1 MPDEQEPKEKKI
13 IIDED
18 WKSQI
23 EAEREAVRKEEEAKK
38 SAAPEPSPEAD
49 RPLPPPNLTYLASSL
64 YLQGMIALGLL
75 PNPVSD
81 NPEVQINL
89 AKHSIDMLQVLY
101 EKTEGNRSAEE
112 TEELDTMLHE
122 LRMAYVSVQQ
132 GKDKGNDEGGMMK
145 EE

>member
-18 WKSQI
+18 WKSQV
-23 EAEREAVRKEEEAKK
+23 EAEREAVRKEEEARK
-38 SAAPEPSPEAD
+38 SAAPKPPPEAD

-81 NPEVQINL
+81 KPEVQINL
-89 AKHSIDMLQVLY
+89 AKHTIDMLQVLY

-112 TEELDTMLHE
+112 TEELNTMLHE
-122 LRMAYVSVQQ
+122 LRMGYVAVQQ
-132 GKDKGNDEGGMMK
+132 GKEEEKDEG
-145 EE
+145 